1 MNTLLR
7 TWQQDGH
14 SIKDGGNTVGTSES
28 ESNTFLM
35 SKAPELWRAL
45 AQAQK
50 QLEMASE
57 CLANGRVDEAILHT
71 NSLWRERKDL
81 IDNVFDKFDKID
93 NKIDF
98 ADPNTWSEDM
108 INASAD
114 SVMDLELQ
122 EQVFSG
128 KIDGWSQEMI
138 DASLATIH
146 DLSIRKKVFELK
158 VFEFVDN
165 NNF

>member
-1 MNTLLR
+1 MNTLLKS
-7 TWQQDGH
+7 WQQSDTE
-14 SIKDGGNTVGTSES
+14 IKDGGNVLGTAKTES
-28 ESNTFLM
+28 DAFLM

-57 CLANGRVDEAILHT
+57 CLADGRVDEAMQAMLHT
-71 NSLWRERKDL
+71 NSLWRERKEL
-81 IDNVFDKFDKID
+81 IDNIFGTFD
-93 NKIDF
+93 NTIDF
-98 ADPNTWSEDM
+98 ADPSTWSEDM

-122 EQVFSG
+122 KQVFNG

-146 DLSIRKKVFELK
+146 DSIVREKVFALVK
-158 VFEFVDN
+158 N
-165 NNF
+165 NA

>member
-1 MNTLLR
+1 MNTLLKS
-7 TWQQDGH
+7 WQQNDTE
-14 SIKDGGNTVGTSES
+14 IKDGGNVLGTATTES
-28 ESNTFLM
+28 DAFLM

-57 CLANGRVDEAILHT
+57 CLANGRVDEAMLHT
-71 NSLWRERKDL
+71 NSLWRERKEL
-81 IDNVFDKFDKID
+81 IDNIFGTFGNTIEL
-93 NKIDF
+93 

-122 EQVFSG
+122 KQVFNG
-128 KIDGWSQEMI
+128 KVDGWSQEMI

-146 DLSIRKKVFELK
+146 DSSIRKKVFELA
-158 VFEFVDN
+158 DN
-165 NNF
+165 NNS

>member
-1 MNTLLR
+1 MNTLLKS
-7 TWQQDGH
+7 WQQSDTE
-14 SIKDGGNTVGTSES
+14 IKDGGNVLGTAKTES
-28 ESNTFLM
+28 DAFLM

-57 CLANGRVDEAILHT
+57 CLEKGHVDEAILHV
-71 NSLWRERKDL
+71 NSLWRERQEL
-81 IDNVFDKFDKID
+81 IHNIFDKID
-93 NKIDF
+93 ENVVNNKIDIS
-98 ADPNTWSEDM
+98 DPSTWSEDM

-122 EQVFSG
+122 KQVFIG
-128 KIDGWSQEMI
+128 KISGWSQEMI

-146 DLSIRKKVFELK
+146 DSSIRRKVFELINDK
-158 VFEFVDN
+158 KS
-165 NNF
+165 